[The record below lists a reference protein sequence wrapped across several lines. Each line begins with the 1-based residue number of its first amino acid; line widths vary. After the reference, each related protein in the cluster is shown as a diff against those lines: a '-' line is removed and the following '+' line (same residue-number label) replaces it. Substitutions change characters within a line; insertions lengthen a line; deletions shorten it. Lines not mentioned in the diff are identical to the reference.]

1 MGYIRFLGHS
11 AFEIELDGKRIYVDP
26 WIHNPQ
32 SPITLEDIDRADIVV
47 ITHYHGDHVGDAVDI
62 AKKTG
67 ATTVGIYEI
76 ASEMESKGLEAVGMN
91 IGGPA
96 VVKGIKIVLTP
107 AVHSSEKGSPTGVI
121 LIGKEATIYHAGDTG
136 LFYDIA
142 LYAQLYPID
151 YAFVPI
157 GGHFTMDPVQAGLFV
172 SLFKPRF
179 AIPMHFGTFPV
190 LYGKAEEFAQEV
202 SKRNIP
208 TKVIVLKPGERITV

>member
-11 AFEIELDGKRIYVDP
+11 AFEIELDRRRVYIDP
-26 WIHNPQ
+26 WLRNPQ
-32 SPITLEDIDRADIVV
+32 APITPEDVDRADIIV

-67 ATTVGIYEI
+67 AKVVGIYEI
-76 ASEMESKGLEAVGMN
+76 ASAMESKGLEAVGMN

-96 VVKGIKIVLTP
+96 TVDGLKIVLTP
-107 AVHSSEKGSPTGVI
+107 AAHSSERGSPTGVI
-121 LIGKEATIYHAGDTG
+121 LIGRESTVYHAGDTG

-151 YAFVPI
+151 YALVPI

-172 SLFKPRF
+172 SLIRPRF

-190 LYGKAEEFAQEV
+190 LYGKPEDFAREV
-202 SKRNIP
+202 SRRNLP
-208 TKVIVLKPGERITV
+208 TKVIVLKPGESITF